1 MPMAVVIHEKGAPDV
16 LRWEPVEVP
25 APGPGEVRLRNE
37 AVGVNFVD
45 TYHRRGIPHP
55 WPVPALP
62 VVLGFEGAGR
72 VEETGP
78 GVTGFAPGDR
88 VAYALPPHGAYSQVR
103 VYPAAQLLKV
113 PASLDHLDDRVLA
126 ASMLKGLTVQYLVRR
141 TCRVASGD
149 VVLVHAAAGATGL
162 LLCQWAK
169 HLGATVIGTVGSA
182 AKAEQARA
190 AGAHHVVI
198 HGEEDFVATVREVTN
213 GEGCA
218 VVYES
223 IGKDTFRRSLDCLR
237 PLGMMA
243 SYGHA
248 SGPARSGGRNRARRA
263 RVALPHPSRDH
274 ALLGEARRSGAR
286 SGRAVR
292 RARTGRGAAGRQP
305 RPSARA
311 GRGSPSGARGAG
323 DHRRNRT
330 PALGVIA
337 PMIASH
343 WCSLATGP
351 SRSPGR

>member
-1 MPMAVVIHEKGAPDV
+1 MPMAAVIHEKGAPGV
-16 LRWEPVEVP
+16 FRWEPIEVP

-62 VVLGFEGAGR
+62 LVLGFEGAGR

-78 GVTGFAPGDR
+78 GVAGFAAGDR

-103 VYPAAQLLKV
+103 NYPASKLLKV
-113 PASLDHLDDRVLA
+113 PASLGHLDDRVLA
-126 ASMLKGLTVQYLVRR
+126 AAMLKGLTVQYLLRR
-141 TCRVASGD
+141 TYRVEPGD

-162 LLCQWAK
+162 LLCQWAR

-190 AGAHHVVI
+190 AGADPVVI
-198 HGEEDFVATVREVTN
+198 HGEGDFVATVRELTN

-223 IGKDTFRRSLDCLR
+223 IGRDTFRRSLDCLR

-248 SGPARSGGRNRARRA
+248 SGPPDP
-263 RVALPHPSRDH
+263 VDVIEL
-274 ALLGEARRSGAR
+274 
-286 SGRAVR
+286 
-292 RARTGRGAAGRQP
+292 
-305 RPSARA
+305 
-311 GRGSPSGARGAG
+311 GARGSLFLTRPAIMHYLAKREDLARSAEELFAALAQG
-323 DHRRNRT
+323 AVRPAVNHVHPLREAADAHR
-330 PALGVIA
+330 ALEA
-337 PMIASH
+337 RET
-343 WCSLATGP
+343 TGAIVLLP
-351 SRSPGR
+351 WA

>member
-1 MPMAVVIHEKGAPDV
+1 MPMAAVIHEKGTPEV
-16 LRWEPVEVP
+16 LRWESIDVP

-37 AVGVNFVD
+37 AVGLNFVD

-55 WPVPALP
+55 WPVPPLP

-72 VEETGP
+72 VEDVGP
-78 GVTGFAPGDR
+78 GVSGFAAGDR

-103 VYPAAQLLKV
+103 NYPAAHLLKV
-113 PASLDHLDDRVLA
+113 PAALDHLDDRILA
-126 ASMLKGLTVQYLVRR
+126 AAMLKGLTVQYLVRR
-141 TCRVASGD
+141 TYRVEPGD

-169 HLGATVIGTVGSA
+169 HLGATVIGTVSSA

-190 AGAHHVVI
+190 AGAAHVVI
-198 HGEEDFVATVREVTN
+198 HGEGDFVATVREVTN

-248 SGPARSGGRNRARRA
+248 SGPPAPRRRDRARRA
-263 RVALPHPSRDH
+263 RLPFSHPTRPSCTTS
-274 ALLGEARRSGAR
+274 ARATPWNAAGKSCSTSSVRASY
-286 SGRAVR
+286 GRAVNHVYPLAEAAEAH
-292 RARTGRGAAGRQP
+292 RALEARETTG
-305 RPSARA
+305 
-311 GRGSPSGARGAG
+311 
-323 DHRRNRT
+323 
-330 PALGVIA
+330 
-337 PMIASH
+337 
-343 WCSLATGP
+343 ATVFLP
-351 SRSPGR
+351 WA